1 MAFST
6 TGTMSE
12 LIWMYL

>member
-6 TGTMSE
+6 TGKMSE